1 MDYDADGRLD
11 IITGSYTG
19 EFYLFLRQPD
29 GAFAQR
35 QLLVDETGATLM
47 MPFDTIY
54 SVTAELV
61 DMDADGDLDLVVGAR
76 SAAVQIVANI
86 GTRAA
91 PKWSKARRM
100 LQAEGGAL
108 IAGSNAH
115 HADWDG
121 DGVADLIVGSEHDG
135 VRWYR
140 NVGAK
145 DAPRYA
151 AGEVLVGPGVS
162 AQQAEGST
170 PKGPGSR
177 LKVHVTDWDQDGRAD
192 LLVGDVTWQESV
204 TGPPLTPAE
213 VKEQEALGRR
223 MQELADKIAA
233 EKDEKVRA
241 ELGKARKELSVKY
254 WSYDRTKTHT
264 HGWVWLYRRAPAPAA
279 PR

>member
-1 MDYDADGRLD
+1 MDYDADGRSD
-11 IITGSYTG
+11 IVTGSYTG
-19 EFYLFLRQPD
+19 EFYLFLRQAD

-76 SAAVQIVANI
+76 SAAVQIVANV

-91 PKWSKARRM
+91 PKWSKERRE
-100 LQAEGGAL
+100 LKTEGGEL
-108 IAGSNAH
+108 IKGSNAH

-121 DGVADLIVGSEHDG
+121 DGIADLIVGSEHDG

-151 AGEVLVGPGVS
+151 AGAVLVDRDHS
-162 AQQAEGST
+162 ARQAEGSV

-177 LKVHVTDWDQDGRAD
+177 VKVHVSDWDEDGRAD
-192 LLVGDVTWQESV
+192 LLVGDVTWQESKS
-204 TGPPLTPAE
+204 GPPLTATE
-213 VKEQEALGRR
+213 EQEKATVERQLD
-223 MQELADKIAA
+223 ETVEKIAA
-233 EKDEKVRA
+233 ATDEKLRA
-241 ELGKARKELSVKY
+241 ELEKTRGELVKKY
-254 WSYDRTKTHT
+254 WSYERTKSHT
-264 HGWVWLYRRAPAPAA
+264 HGWVWLYRRAPAPVA

>member
-11 IITGSYTG
+11 IVTGSYTG

-76 SAAVQIVANI
+76 SAAVQIVANV

-91 PKWSKARRM
+91 PKWSKERRE
-100 LQAEGGAL
+100 LKTEGGEV
-108 IAGSNAH
+108 IKGSNAH

-121 DGVADLIVGSEHDG
+121 DGTADLIVGGEHDG

-151 AGEVLVGPGVS
+151 AGEVLVRPNSS

-213 VKEQEALGRR
+213 VKEQEALQRQ
-223 MQELADKIAA
+223 MQEIADKIAA